1 MAEVS
6 AIDEA
11 TGQEVRKD
19 MIPAEGCY
27 AYLYYIDQQT
37 WSVESYEDAA
47 AKIITNAESGEKLS
61 VPNAES
67 EPFVIEG
74 SVNQYLSLWQS
85 SPSAL
90 VVVVFPKAQMYA
102 YTYRLSSAENLPNT
116 YLTLIFHTWKS
127 GTYNEGSK
135 DNYKWTV
142 VAPES
147 SVMPPI
153 IVPSEPETPEQPSEP
168 ETPEQPENPEQPEQ
182 PTEPETPEIDNNL

>member
-47 AKIITNAESGEKLS
+47 AKIITNTESGEKLS

-90 VVVVFPKAQMYA
+90 VVVP
-102 YTYRLSSAENLPNT
+102 
-116 YLTLIFHTWKS
+116 TL
-127 GTYNEGSK
+127 
-135 DNYKWTV
+135 
-142 VAPES
+142 
-147 SVMPPI
+147 
-153 IVPSEPETPEQPSEP
+153 VP
-168 ETPEQPENPEQPEQ
+168 
-182 PTEPETPEIDNNL
+182 